1 MPMDPLNGVS
11 TDGGKNM
18 RETCARV
25 LAAALLTGAIA
36 TVVGMSAVFGTPGQA
51 SRPLAAPPSALQRTV
66 RLSVQPLP
74 SRRLPRVTRVTA
86 PRLEAWTRPQVV
98 TRSLVVVRPARHHVR
113 PAPSR
118 QLAASKPAPA
128 PPPAAV
134 VPAAPAQ
141 VAAPTPAVAPPATDE
156 GDDPEHAH
164 GDHS

>member
-36 TVVGMSAVFGTPGQA
+36 TVVGMSGVFGTPGQA

-66 RLSVQPLP
+66 RLSVQSYRL
-74 SRRLPRVTRVTA
+74 LPRVTRVTA

-118 QLAASKPAPA
+118 QLASSKPAPA
-128 PPPAAV
+128 PPTATV

-141 VAAPTPAVAPPATDE
+141 VAAPAPA
-156 GDDPEHAH
+156 
-164 GDHS
+164 